1 MNTDL
6 IQMLVNVSHNLTHS
20 GINLVMTLAGV
31 MGIVSA
37 LVYLLRFARPKSHR
51 GVGSGSSLSKM
62 LLFLML
68 CGGLIALKQMMNAS
82 AHQLGFG
89 DVSFEAIAYVSKA
102 KYGPAAEAIN
112 AVLTLLRLLGVIF
125 FYQGLRRMKRSLI
138 DGHTG
143 LTAGEDVSN
152 GVIKLLI
159 GTLLI
164 CNPYFLTALQ
174 NTLNI
179 VW

>member
-6 IQMLVNVSHNLTHS
+6 IQMLGHLANRLTES
-20 GINLVMTLAGV
+20 GINFVMALSV
-31 MGIVSA
+31 MMGILSA
-37 LVYLLRFARPKSHR
+37 IIYCVRFVRPKTHR
-51 GVGSGSSLSKM
+51 QGARFSLGKGV
-62 LLFLML
+62 LFLMM
-68 CGGLIALKQMMNAS
+68 CGGLISLKQIMNAS

-89 DVSFEAIAYVSKA
+89 DVTFDAIAYVSPSR
-102 KYGPAAEAIN
+102 YGPAAEAIN
-112 AVLTLLRLLGVIF
+112 AVLTVLRLLGVIF
-125 FYQGLRRMKRSLI
+125 FYQGIRRMKRSLI

-143 LTAGEDVSN
+143 LSAGEDVSH
-152 GVIKLLI
+152 GVVKMLI

-164 CNPYFLTALQ
+164 CNPYLLTALK